1 MAEITLSNGKRVI
14 VDELDYLRVNKL
26 HWYESSGVAVTSYR
40 TDGALVV
47 ISMPRFILGLV
58 PGDKRLV
65 SHRNGNK
72 LNCRRSNLEI
82 KTRSASMLK
91 SKTNSNNTSGYRGV
105 SEVNGGYWRAQI
117 TISGMTHRIGTFKSA
132 KEASEAYKAASKE
145 LNKLKEARNAK
156 Y

>member
-1 MAEITLSNGKRVI
+1 MSEVILSNGKRVI
-14 VDELDYLRVNKL
+14 VDELDHVRVNKL
-26 HWYESSGVAVTSYR
+26 HWYESSGVAVASYR
-40 TDGALVV
+40 NNGELVV
-47 ISMPRFILGLV
+47 ISMPRFILGLA

-72 LNCRRSNLEI
+72 INCRRSNLEI

-117 TISGMTHRIGTFKSA
+117 TINGVTHRIGTFKSA
-132 KEASEAYKAASKE
+132 KEASDAYKAASKE
-145 LNKLKEARNAK
+145 LSKFKDAINAK
-156 Y
+156 D